1 MKCDKSLSFEECELS
16 ILRTSVDKMQKS
28 QATKLIQ
35 NEETKTIIEIVE
47 KFIQKNNCICYGG
60 TAINNILPKE
70 AQFYDK
76 KTEFPDYDF
85 YSPNALKHAKE
96 LADLY
101 LKKGFTLIEAKSGV
115 HHGTYKVF
123 VNYLPVADIT
133 QIDDEIFATLK
144 KESIS
149 RNKILYCSPN
159 FLRMGM
165 YLELSRPLGDVS
177 RWEKVLKRISLLNKH
192 YPLLGEDCKQEAIQ
206 RLFEST
212 QISESKVY
220 ETLRNI
226 FVDNNCVFFGAMA
239 YRLYS
244 KYIPEKE
251 KCKIK
256 KIPDFDILAENPVDI
271 CDKIVNIFSKMNYKD
286 VNIVEHE
293 PIGEIISRH
302 YEVIID
308 KDTVAFI
315 YEPLACH
322 SYNIINKSK
331 SVRVATIDTMMSF
344 YLAFLSVNR
353 TYYNK
358 NRLLCICE
366 FLFKIQ
372 QKNRLKQKGLLKR
385 FSMNCI
391 GTQPTLI
398 SMRKEKSDKF
408 EELKN
413 KRNSKEW
420 EEWFLTY
427 SPSPSVKKSST
438 STSTSKSKS
447 KTKKKVTSKSKSKTV
462 KK

>member
-16 ILRTSVDKMQKS
+16 ILRTSVDKMQKT
-28 QATKLIQ
+28 QATKMIQ
-35 NEETKTIIEIVE
+35 NEETKKIIEIVE
-47 KFIQKNNCICYGG
+47 NFIQKTKCICYGG
-60 TAINNILPKE
+60 TAINNILPKKS
-70 AQFYDK
+70 QFYDK

-85 YSPNALKHAKE
+85 YSPNALQHAKE

-101 LKKGFTLIEAKSGV
+101 AKKGFTLIEAKSGV

-133 QIDDEIFATLK
+133 QIDKEIFTTLK
-144 KESIS
+144 KEAIT

-165 YLELSRPLGDVS
+165 YLELSRPQGDVS
-177 RWEKVLKRISLLNKH
+177 RWEKVLKRISLLNKQ
-192 YPLLGEDCKQEAIQ
+192 YPLTGEDCKQEAIQ
-206 RLFEST
+206 RLFESN

-220 ETLRNI
+220 EALRNI

-256 KIPDFDILAENPVDI
+256 KIPDFDILAENPKLV
-271 CDKIVNIFSKMNYKD
+271 CDKIVTTFSEMNYKD
-286 VNIVEHE
+286 VAIVEHE

-302 YEVIID
+302 YEVIVD

-322 SYNIINKSK
+322 SYNIIKK
-331 SVRVATIDTMMSF
+331 TKQIRVATIDTMMSF

-372 QKNRLKQKGLLKR
+372 QKNRLKQKGLLRR

-398 SMRKEKSDKF
+398 SMRQEKSDKY
-408 EELKN
+408 EELKD
-413 KRNSKEW
+413 KRNTKEW
-420 EEWFLTY
+420 EEWFLSY
-427 SPSPSVKKSST
+427 SPSIKKT
-438 STSTSKSKS
+438 SASKTRKNTSS
-447 KTKKKVTSKSKSKTV
+447 KTKTKTKTKNRQKKIELN
-462 KK
+462 